1 MRLRQN
7 KDETIQNSAERLFRL
22 AEEPYTAVDLPTNI
36 VQRQLVE
43 ILTAG
48 LRDDHI
54 ARKLVR
60 EEMHTFDD
68 FVEFCRSSAS
78 NVRPV
83 VMPYTDF

>member
-7 KDETIQNSAERLFRL
+7 KDETIQNSEERLFNL
-22 AEEPYTAVDLPTNI
+22 AKEAYTAVSLPTNI

-54 ARKLVR
+54 AQKLLRV
-60 EEMHTFDD
+60 EIHTFDD
-68 FVEFCRSSAS
+68 FVEFCR
-78 NVRPV
+78 
-83 VMPYTDF
+83 